1 LPFFIKAGKVLFWHD
16 FCFFASQ
23 RLTFGRNTLYNFRSG
38 KKTTGKNYGNLY
50 NISATQEE
58 EKKDSRVSRQN
69 EFCWRACSNKEEKE
83 KRTEKT
89 GCLKGKKVFCS
100 LTKRGDFKKVFEL
113 GTKFPS
119 KFFIIYALPNELSY
133 CRLGLSVS
141 RKIGDA
147 VVRNRIKRRLR
158 EIFRQ
163 QLADKPLHYD
173 FVVVARNAAA
183 GAEFSDLQTSI
194 MKVFPRLGKHEET
207 LDSDN

>member
-1 LPFFIKAGKVLFWHD
+1 LPLRKKL
-16 FCFFASQ
+16 Q
-23 RLTFGRNTLYNFRSG
+23 E
-38 KKTTGKNYGNLY
+38 KTTGKKYGNLY
-50 NISATQEE
+50 NISATQKEE
-58 EKKDSRVSRQN
+58 ETYSRVSCQN

-113 GTKFPS
+113 GSKFPS
-119 KFFIIYALPNELSY
+119 KFLIIYALPNELSC

-147 VVRNRIKRRLR
+147 VVRNRVKRRLR

-163 QLADKPLHYD
+163 QLAGKPLYYD
-173 FVVVARNAAA
+173 VVVVARNASA
-183 GAEFSDLQTSI
+183 GAEFSDLQTSV
-194 MKVFPRLGKHEET
+194 MKIFVRFGKNENT